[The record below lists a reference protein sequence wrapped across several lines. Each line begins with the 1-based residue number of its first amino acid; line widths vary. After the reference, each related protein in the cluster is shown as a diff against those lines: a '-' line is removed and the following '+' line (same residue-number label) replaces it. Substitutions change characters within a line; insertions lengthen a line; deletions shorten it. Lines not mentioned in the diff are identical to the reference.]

1 MAVDV
6 ILDRSMAVLPI
17 LRYPDPRLRQKSVD
31 VTTFDDQLRKLVTDM
46 SETMY
51 AAEGA
56 GLAAIQVGSPLRLFI
71 IDAGVAGR
79 EPTEPPLVFINPE
92 IVAIS
97 DEAQTG
103 DEGCLSFPGIF
114 VPVKRGMR
122 ATVKALDVEGK
133 PFTVEGMALYG
144 RALQHESDHL
154 TGRLLIDMV
163 GPVKREIIKRKMK
176 KEAAAEA
183 EAASE
188 PANT

>member
-1 MAVDV
+1 
-6 ILDRSMAVLPI
+6 MAVLPI

-31 VTTFDDQLRKLVTDM
+31 VTSFDDDLRRLVTDM
-46 SETMY
+46 AETMY

-79 EPTEPPLVFINPE
+79 DPSDPPLVFINPE
-92 IVAIS
+92 VVSIS

-114 VPVKRGMR
+114 VPIKRGMR
-122 ATVKALDVEGK
+122 ATVRAKDIEGK
-133 PFTVEGMALYG
+133 TFEVEGMALYG
-144 RALQHESDHL
+144 RALQHEHDHL
-154 TGRLLIDMV
+154 TGRLLIDLV

-176 KEAAAEA
+176 KESAAEA
-183 EAASE
+183 R
-188 PANT
+188 

>member
-1 MAVDV
+1 
-6 ILDRSMAVLPI
+6 MAVLPI

-31 VTTFDDQLRKLVTDM
+31 VTSFDDELRRLVTDM
-46 SETMY
+46 AETMY

-79 EPTEPPLVFINPE
+79 DPADPPLVFINPE
-92 IVAIS
+92 LVAIS

-114 VPVKRGMR
+114 VPIKRGMR
-122 ATVKALDVEGK
+122 ATVRAKDLEGKTFEVEG
-133 PFTVEGMALYG
+133 GALYG
-144 RALQHESDHL
+144 RALQHEQDHL
-154 TGRLLIDMV
+154 TGRLLIDLV

-176 KEAAAEA
+176 KESAAEA
-183 EAASE
+183 R
-188 PANT
+188 